1 MHNMHKRFFFDD
13 SQTLYR
19 KGVMTMQEIP
29 KQGTVL
35 EHPAP
40 YLLRLTGQWDP
51 DTELKLE
58 KVDNPLAQGTLGDI
72 GLATSVAGPA
82 QFPQTLLIQPFDRRG
97 LAGIVPTSVRLFC
110 WDSTTRSVRP
120 VWNSGINLGHRYVW
134 AKIRQPGVYVPI
146 GLPRDRLLYEALWH
160 MAHQRRYAGTDS

>member
-1 MHNMHKRFFFDD
+1 
-13 SQTLYR
+13 
-19 KGVMTMQEIP
+19 MQEIP

-51 DTELKLE
+51 ATELKLE

-72 GLATSVAGPA
+72 RLATSVAGPA
-82 QFPQTLLIQPFDRRG
+82 QFPQTLLIQPFDQRG

-120 VWNSGINLGHRYVW
+120 VWNSGINLKSEHLNPT
-134 AKIRQPGVYVPI
+134 ALSPGLKTAY
-146 GLPRDRLLYEALWH
+146 LRERLIP
-160 MAHQRRYAGTDS
+160 G